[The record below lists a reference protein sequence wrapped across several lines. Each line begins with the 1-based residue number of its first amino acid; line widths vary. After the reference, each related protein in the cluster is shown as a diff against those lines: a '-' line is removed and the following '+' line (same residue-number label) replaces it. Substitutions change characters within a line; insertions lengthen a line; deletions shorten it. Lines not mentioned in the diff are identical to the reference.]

1 MGVTRR
7 ARKVS
12 TEQEIKQLEANP
24 NVRHVSGKNITYSP
38 DFKVAAIKAYH
49 EGQTPIE
56 IFLKAG
62 FKMDIFGHEKPKK
75 MLLL

>member
-7 ARKVS
+7 ARKVF